1 LDEAYQSPEQFEQDL
16 DAVAH
21 SQSLT
26 QKIRVLEVLRTNL
39 YLDLKARD
47 KPGLDLGPAN
57 FRVAQLLVKVIAAEA
72 DLEKQRRKFFSF
84 HSEPLALG
92 DLWQLLLGIPELKP
106 LLTQTRIQNLVL
118 AQLRQKVQEEP
129 DYENP
134 ALSNTP

>member
-1 LDEAYQSPEQFEQDL
+1 LDDSLEDFNRDL
-16 DAVAH
+16 EAVAH

-26 QKIRVLEVLRTNL
+26 QKIRILEVLRSNL

-84 HSEPLALG
+84 KSEPLALG

-106 LLTQTRIQNLVL
+106 LLSSTRIQNLVMD
-118 AQLRQKVQEEP
+118 QLRREVQEEP

-134 ALSNTP
+134 ALSNTSE

>member
-1 LDEAYQSPEQFEQDL
+1 MDDSLEDFNRDL
-16 DAVAH
+16 EAVAH

-26 QKIRVLEVLRTNL
+26 QKIRILEVLRSNL

-84 HSEPLALG
+84 KSEPLALG

-106 LLTQTRIQNLVL
+106 LLSSTRIQNLVMD
-118 AQLRQKVQEEP
+118 QLRREVQEEP

-134 ALSNTP
+134 ALSNTSE